1 MLFRPQTVPTHDEA
15 DLEPMRPRTRTA
27 IGLLGTGL
35 GLGIWGDVLFYGRP
49 LGLNVLLWTLAF
61 VGALGVLLRLSH
73 APLHQGRRWML
84 LPLLLFSAAFLWH
97 DSPLLVATNLLALAG
112 AFAIGALRRT
122 VPKVVQTAPGDYVA
136 GLVAAGASAF
146 AGSVQ
151 LLHKDVAWGDVA
163 HSLRR
168 EKALTLG
175 RGLALAAPLVAL
187 FGGLFMA
194 ADAVF
199 RNLVTTAVPPLE
211 HPFGQLVLAL
221 GVAWLAAGLLRDL
234 LASREEA
241 RLLSPTALRDRL
253 PPLSLAPAELGIALG
268 ALNALFFAFV
278 LVQLRYLFGGKD
290 LVEARAH
297 LTYAQYARHGFF
309 ELLSVSALVLLVL
322 LAADALLGNRHA
334 GGRTVVR
341 LLSAGLVALVLVV
354 MVSALQRMRLYEQAY
369 GLTELRL
376 YAVGVIL
383 WLGVVFLWFSV
394 TVLGGRRK
402 FFAAGAVI
410 AGFAATAA
418 LNVANPDAL
427 IARTNVDRPRIDIAY
442 VGGLS
447 DDAVPAL
454 LEALPN
460 LRPDVR
466 RALAAELLR
475 RSQTSRDWRSFN
487 RARSRASSLLR
498 SHHGE
503 LVQFAASSAQSK
515 RGADERT

>member
-1 MLFRPQTVPTHDEA
+1 M
-15 DLEPMRPRTRTA
+15 
-27 IGLLGTGL
+27 GLLGTGV
-35 GLGIWGDVLFYGRP
+35 GLGIWGDVLFYGRS
-49 LGLNVLLWTLAF
+49 LGLNVLLWALAF
-61 VGALGVLLRLSH
+61 VAALGFLLRLSQ

-84 LPLLLFSAAFLWH
+84 LPLLLFSVAFLWH

-112 AFAIGALRRT
+112 AVALAALRRT
-122 VPKVVQTAPGDYVA
+122 APDVVRTAPGDYVA
-136 GLVAAGASAF
+136 GLVAAGASTL

-151 LLHKDVAWGDVA
+151 LLHKDVEWDEVA
-163 HSLRR
+163 RSLRR
-168 EKALTLG
+168 EKTLTLG

-194 ADAVF
+194 ADPVF
-199 RNLVTTAVPPLE
+199 RNLITAAVPPLE
-211 HPFGQLVLAL
+211 HPLGQMAVILA
-221 GVAWLAAGLLRDL
+221 VAWLAAGLLRDL

-241 RLLSPTALRDRL
+241 RLLSPTAVRDSL
-253 PPLSLAPAELGIALG
+253 PPLSLAPTEVAITLG

-278 LVQLRYLFGGKD
+278 LVQLRYLFGGRD
-290 LVEARAH
+290 LVEAHAH

-309 ELLSVSALVLLVL
+309 ELLAVSALVLLVL
-322 LAADALLGNRHA
+322 LAADALLRKKGERSQ
-334 GGRTVVR
+334 TVVR
-341 LLSAGLVALVLVV
+341 LLSAGLVALVFVV
-354 MVSALQRMRLYEQAY
+354 MASALQRMRLYEQAY

-383 WLGVVFLWFSV
+383 WLGVVFIWFSL
-394 TVLGGRRK
+394 TMLGGRRNL
-402 FFAAGAVI
+402 FATGAVI

-454 LEALPN
+454 LEALPS

-466 RALAAELLR
+466 RTIAAELLR
-475 RSQTSRDWRSFN
+475 RSEKSGDWRSFN
-487 RARSRASSLLR
+487 VARSRASSLLR
-498 SHHGE
+498 AHHGE
-503 LVQFAASSAQSK
+503 LVQFAK
-515 RGADERT
+515 MG